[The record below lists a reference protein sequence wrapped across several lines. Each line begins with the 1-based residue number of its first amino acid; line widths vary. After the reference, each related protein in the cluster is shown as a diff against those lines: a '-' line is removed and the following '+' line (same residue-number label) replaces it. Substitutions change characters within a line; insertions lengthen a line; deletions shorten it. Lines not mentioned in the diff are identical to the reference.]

1 MTSRNDAPGETL
13 QDDASDGSLQDDASG
28 VTPLTTPRPG
38 LLTTSQA
45 TPGTPV
51 PLRPAALAL
60 WRSRTIPWF
69 FAGPAAALFLVFF
82 AYPLAASF
90 AQSLQTTDG
99 GITRW
104 AGAEQYTRMLDDP
117 SFLRSLVNAGL
128 ILLVQVPIMIGLALV
143 LAYVLNQSWLR
154 FRATLRTAYFL
165 PAVTTLVA
173 YAVVFR
179 VLLRTEGGAVNQVL
193 GAQID
198 WLNDPFPARIALIA
212 SVTWRWTG
220 YNAIILLAG
229 LQAVG
234 REQYE
239 AAAIDGAGPLTTF
252 LRVIL
257 PQLRPVV
264 LFCSITSTIGTLQ
277 LFDEPLVL
285 TGGGPSDATLTPI
298 LYLYQVGFRQFD
310 FGYAAAI
317 AWVVVALIGGLSHL
331 QFRYFGRERS

>member
-1 MTSRNDAPGETL
+1 MAPPTPGITTGTT
-13 QDDASDGSLQDDASG
+13 AGAASG
-28 VTPLTTPRPG
+28 TTPGSPARR
-38 LLTTSQA
+38 A
-45 TPGTPV
+45 TP
-51 PLRPAALAL
+51 PAAR
-60 WRSRTIPWF
+60 RSRTIPWV
-69 FAGPAAALFLVFF
+69 FAGPAAALLLVFF

-90 AQSLQTTDG
+90 VQSLQTTDG
-99 GITRW
+99 GVVEW
-104 AGAEQYTRMLDDP
+104 AGADQYIRMLDDP
-117 SFLRSLVNAGL
+117 SFLRSLANVAL
-128 ILLVQVPIMIGLALV
+128 ILVVQVPVMIGLALV

-179 VLLRTEGGAVNQVL
+179 VLLKTEGGAVNQVL
-193 GAQID
+193 GVQVD
-198 WLNDPFPARIALIA
+198 WLNDPFWARVALIA
-212 SVTWRWTG
+212 SITWRWAG

-239 AAAIDGAGPLTTF
+239 AAAIDGAGPLTAF
-252 LRVIL
+252 RLVIL

-285 TGGGPSDATLTPI
+285 TGGGPADATLTPI

-317 AWVVVALIGGLSHL
+317 AWVVVLIIGGLSYL

>member
-1 MTSRNDAPGETL
+1 MTRSATRQASFPVRHPASPGRRR
-13 QDDASDGSLQDDASG
+13 SG
-28 VTPLTTPRPG
+28 KAGAARRRRT
-38 LLTTSQA
+38 
-45 TPGTPV
+45 V
-51 PLRPAALAL
+51 P
-60 WRSRTIPWF
+60 WI
-69 FAGPAAALFLVFF
+69 FAGPAAALFLIFF

-90 AQSLQTTDG
+90 VQSLQTTDG
-99 GITRW
+99 GVPQW
-104 AGAEQYTRMLDDP
+104 AGTGQYARLLEDP
-117 SFLRSLVNAGL
+117 SFLQSLVNVAL
-128 ILLVQVPIMIGLALV
+128 ILAVQVPVMIGLAVV

-154 FRATLRTAYFL
+154 FRTTLRAAYFL

-179 VLLRTEGGAVNQVL
+179 VLLKTEGGAVNQVL
-193 GAQID
+193 GMEVD
-198 WLNDPFPARIALIA
+198 WLNDPLWARVALIA
-212 SVTWRWTG
+212 SITWRWTG

-229 LQAVG
+229 LQAIG

-252 LRVIL
+252 RRVIL

-264 LFCSITSTIGTLQ
+264 LFCSVTSTIGTLQ

-285 TGGGPSDATLTPI
+285 TGGGPGDATLTPI

-317 AWVVVALIGGLSHL
+317 AWVVVALIGGLSYL
-331 QFRYFGRERS
+331 QFRYFGKERS

>member
-1 MTSRNDAPGETL
+1 M
-13 QDDASDGSLQDDASG
+13 
-28 VTPLTTPRPG
+28 
-38 LLTTSQA
+38 
-45 TPGTPV
+45 
-51 PLRPAALAL
+51 
-60 WRSRTIPWF
+60 PWIF
-69 FAGPAAALFLVFF
+69 VGPAAALFVLFF

-90 AQSLQTTDG
+90 LQSLQTTE
-99 GITRW
+99 
-104 AGAEQYTRMLDDP
+104 AGVTEWTGVGQYTRMLDDP
-117 SFLRSLVNAGL
+117 SFLQSLSNVAL
-128 ILLVQVPIMIGLALV
+128 ILVVQVPIMIGLAVV

-154 FRATLRTAYFL
+154 FRATLRAAYFL

-179 VLLRTEGGAVNQVL
+179 VLLKTEGGAVNQIL
-193 GAQID
+193 GVEVD
-198 WLNDPFPARIALIA
+198 WLNDPFWARVALIA
-212 SVTWRWTG
+212 SITWRWTG

-239 AAAIDGAGPLTTF
+239 AAAIDGAGPLVTF
-252 LRVIL
+252 RRVVL

-285 TGGGPSDATLTPI
+285 TGGGPADSTLTPI

-317 AWVVVALIGGLSHL
+317 AWVVVALIGGLSYL

>member
-1 MTSRNDAPGETL
+1 MWYGGLGGSAVTAHSTSLAAIP
-13 QDDASDGSLQDDASG
+13 A
-28 VTPLTTPRPG
+28 
-38 LLTTSQA
+38 QA
-45 TPGTPV
+45 RQRG
-51 PLRPAALAL
+51 R
-60 WRSRTIPWF
+60 WRRRTIPWI
-69 FAGPAAALFLVFF
+69 FAGPAAALFALFF
-82 AYPLAASF
+82 AYPLAASLL
-90 AQSLQTTDG
+90 QSLQLEG
-99 GITRW
+99 GGVGFDHY
-104 AGAEQYTRMLDDP
+104 ARMVHDP
-117 SFLRSLVNAGL
+117 SFLQSLLNVGL
-128 ILLVQVPIMIGLALV
+128 ILVVQVPLMIGLATV

-193 GAQID
+193 GLQVD
-198 WLNDPFPARIALIA
+198 WLNDPFWARVALIA
-212 SVTWRWTG
+212 SITWRWAG

-229 LQAVG
+229 LQAIG

-239 AAAIDGAGPLTTF
+239 AAAIDGAGPLTAF
-252 LRVIL
+252 RRVIL
-257 PQLRPVV
+257 PQLKPVV

-285 TGGGPSDATLTPI
+285 TGGGPGDATLTPI

-317 AWVVVALIGGLSHL
+317 AWVVVALIGGLSWL
-331 QFRYFGRERS
+331 QFRYFGKDRV